1 MKFYQFFI
9 VSLVFIGIAQSCIP
23 GFYKFNETSIDPNI
37 STFYVGRFELRAPN
51 APPNLS
57 NTIEQALNQKIREE
71 SRLAENQVNPD
82 IEFKAVINTYRVS
95 SEAPQSGEL
104 TAFNRLTISLQIEY
118 TDNTSQDEKRNWKQN
133 FSRFADFDA
142 NQNLLD
148 VQDDLIEAINEL
160 LMEDIFNKA
169 FTDW

>member
-1 MKFYQFFI
+1 MKYCTFFI
-9 VSLVFIGIAQSCIP
+9 SSLLLIALLQSCIP
-23 GFYKFNETSIDPNI
+23 GAYKFNETSINPTIN
-37 STFYVGRFELRAPN
+37 TFYVGGFELRAAN
-51 APPNLS
+51 APPNLA
-57 NTIEQALNQKIREE
+57 NTIEQALNQKIRQE
-71 SRLAENQVNPD
+71 SRLDENQVNPD

-95 SEAPQSGEL
+95 SEAPQAGEQ
-104 TAFNRLTISLQIEY
+104 TAFNRLTIGLQIEY
-118 TDNTSQDEKRNWKQN
+118 VDNQDKERNWKQN

-148 VQDDLIEAINEL
+148 VQDELIDIINEL